1 MKTPYKHI
9 QEGARVSK
17 TQEDIPKPSWARIA
31 GFACY
36 QGFVYAAFYLGTNH
50 QMQLGPFS
58 VERAELLLTLAFMVA
73 AFIGE
78 RLAPDVAERA
88 LSRSGTLAAFA
99 AFMSAGAAISAA
111 PGTTAAEVA
120 AEGLLIGA
128 PMALTLMAWGKTPA
142 APRRHRNFRRYR
154 HCRGMLLRAVVCA
167 RGNRFGTS
175 VRAAIRGRGVHG
187 NRPTRAKRHVGNDAP
202 HPH

>member
-1 MKTPYKHI
+1 M
-9 QEGARVSK
+9 SK

-88 LSRSGTLAAFA
+88 LSRSGTLGRVRGVHERRSRHFGRAWHHRGRSCRRRPAHWRA
-99 AFMSAGAAISAA
+99 YGAHAY
-111 PGTTAAEVA
+111 
-120 AEGLLIGA
+120 GLGQNA
-128 PMALTLMAWGKTPA
+128 RRKPA
-142 APRRHRNFRRYR
+142 APRHHRNLRRYR

-187 NRPTRAKRHVGNDAP
+187 NRPTRAKRRHVGNDAL

>member
-1 MKTPYKHI
+1 MKAPYKHI
-9 QEGARVSK
+9 QKGARVSK

-120 AEGLLIGA
+120 A
-128 PMALTLMAWGKTPA
+128 
-142 APRRHRNFRRYR
+142 
-154 HCRGMLLRAVVCA
+154 
-167 RGNRFGTS
+167 
-175 VRAAIRGRGVHG
+175 
-187 NRPTRAKRHVGNDAP
+187 
-202 HPH
+202 

>member
-1 MKTPYKHI
+1 MKAPYKHI

-120 AEGLLIGA
+120 AEGLAHLSAYSSSASRNSA
-128 PMALTLMAWGKTPA
+128 P
-142 APRRHRNFRRYR
+142 
-154 HCRGMLLRAVVCA
+154 
-167 RGNRFGTS
+167 
-175 VRAAIRGRGVHG
+175 
-187 NRPTRAKRHVGNDAP
+187 
-202 HPH
+202 

>member
-1 MKTPYKHI
+1 M
-9 QEGARVSK
+9 SK

-78 RLAPDVAERA
+78 RLAPDVA
-88 LSRSGTLAAFA
+88 
-99 AFMSAGAAISAA
+99 
-111 PGTTAAEVA
+111 
-120 AEGLLIGA
+120 
-128 PMALTLMAWGKTPA
+128 
-142 APRRHRNFRRYR
+142 
-154 HCRGMLLRAVVCA
+154 
-167 RGNRFGTS
+167 
-175 VRAAIRGRGVHG
+175 
-187 NRPTRAKRHVGNDAP
+187 
-202 HPH
+202 